1 MTVDPFQITFLNYL
15 GGFEYFFFT
24 AKKEYQIDVEET
36 GETRKNILPDWP
48 NSWGLNADTLDK
60 QTFRKSRDSVIVR
73 SQYLTL
79 NQLNALKHIRTS
91 PVVQIMT
98 SRLDRRT
105 VIVDSDSFK
114 VYDESDKLFSLQFK
128 IKFTNNIPSQTV

>member
-1 MTVDPFQITFLNYL
+1 MTVDPYQITFLNYL

>member
-24 AKKEYQIDVEET
+24 AKKEYQVDIEET

-60 QTFRKSRDSVIVR
+60 QTFRKSRDTVIVR
-73 SQYLTL
+73 SQYLTF
-79 NQLNALKHIRTS
+79 NQLTALKHIRTS

-114 VYDESDKLFSLQFK
+114 VYDESDKLFSMQFK